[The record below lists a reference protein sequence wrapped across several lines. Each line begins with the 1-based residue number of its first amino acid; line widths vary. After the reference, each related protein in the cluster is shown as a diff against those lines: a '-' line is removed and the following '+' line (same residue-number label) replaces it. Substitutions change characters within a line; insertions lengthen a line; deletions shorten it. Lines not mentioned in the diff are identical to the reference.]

1 METATVAERRIG
13 IRDYFEILFE
23 IIRSPARY
31 YQKVA
36 NETGSRNALFFLMIS
51 AVFYCSVSMAYFFE
65 NSLAMGVVM
74 MINAVV
80 MPVFSAAITFIL
92 LSMTGLGRV
101 SYGRVFNIYGY
112 ASGAVMVV
120 SWIPRSRNSH
130 GADSS
135 RACLRRSG
143 QDDRSRKDQVHFY
156 CRADSSPAA
165 AIFLDC
171 GPSRLRVAATA
182 ELTVGH
188 EFLAHK
194 ARCILAPSPS
204 RTAGRCARPQWETG
218 DKQ

>member
-120 SWIPRSRNSH
+120 SWIP
-130 GADSS
+130 GLAIVMEPI
-135 RACLRRSG
+135 RAALVCVGLVKMTGVGKIKSIFI
-143 QDDRSRKDQVHFY
+143 VVLTALLLLLFFWT
-156 CRADSSPAA
+156 AA
-165 AIFLDC
+165 PLVF
-171 GPSRLRVAATA
+171 
-182 ELTVGH
+182 ELQQ
-188 EFLAHK
+188 L
-194 ARCILAPSPS
+194 LN
-204 RTAGRCARPQWETG
+204 
-218 DKQ
+218 